1 MVIDDAIRAF
11 LQKPLIARLSTIG
24 ADGYPHTVPIWFA
37 PDGDSIVFISDRD
50 NRKVRNAL
58 ANPKGAVTIGGDRG
72 DGAGYLFRGT
82 LTVEDDH
89 DHAVMHQMVDRYERP
104 EAAAALKDAWKED
117 DVVVIRLTPHSVVR
131 VY

>member
-1 MVIDDAIRAF
+1 MVIDDAVHAF

-24 ADGYPHTVPIWFA
+24 TDGYPHTVPIWFA
-37 PDGDSIVFISDRD
+37 LHGESIVFISDRD
-50 NRKVRNAL
+50 NRKVKNAL

-72 DGAGYLFRGT
+72 DGAGYLLRGD
-82 LTVEDDH
+82 LSIEDDP
-89 DHAVMHQMVDRYERP
+89 DNAVMHMMVDRYERP

-117 DVVVIRLTPHSVVR
+117 DVVVIRLTPHSIVR